1 MKNSNPAFLHSLLL
15 FAFHEMIIHHAIL
28 QGSHSFLAYEVTQYL
43 ISVWESCGRTFA
55 RNHVAVFL
63 EEGGGI
69 FGILAEILLEA
80 RIAGSLLA
88 FENACACQNHRS
100 CADGTDPLACLVLG
114 DERLAHTFVLVEVC
128 AAWHSA
134 WNHQHVS
141 IFKTFNILKLQVSL
155 DGNTMRCFYPFC
167 TRYTYCLDVYTTSAE
182 DVYRSQS
189 FDFLEAIGNL
199 KFAIFG
205 NEYQAKKSASIEKI
219 LLYLEKKE
227 AEVYVENAYY
237 EFLTHDQQLNVKAAG
252 VFEDYNFDV
261 DYVISMGGD
270 GTFLKAASRV
280 GAKGTPIIGVNM
292 GRLGFL
298 ADVLPSEIESALDSL
313 YSGECLI
320 EEHAV
325 IQVEAEGGI
334 LAGNPF
340 ALNDIAVLKRDDA
353 SMISIRTQ
361 VDGEFLVTYQADG
374 LIVTTPTGSTAYNLS
389 NGGPIIIPQ
398 SGSICLTPVAPHSL
412 NIRPIV
418 INDTA
423 VITLDIESRSHNYL
437 VAIDGR
443 SERMT
448 EETRLIIR
456 KAPHS
461 IKIVKQ
467 RNQRYFST
475 LREKLMWGADQRE
488 R

>member
-1 MKNSNPAFLHSLLL
+1 M
-15 FAFHEMIIHHAIL
+15 
-28 QGSHSFLAYEVTQYL
+28 
-43 ISVWESCGRTFA
+43 
-55 RNHVAVFL
+55 
-63 EEGGGI
+63 
-69 FGILAEILLEA
+69 
-80 RIAGSLLA
+80 
-88 FENACACQNHRS
+88 
-100 CADGTDPLACLVLG
+100 
-114 DERLAHTFVLVEVC
+114 
-128 AAWHSA
+128 
-134 WNHQHVS
+134 
-141 IFKTFNILKLQVSL
+141 
-155 DGNTMRCFYPFC
+155 
-167 TRYTYCLDVYTTSAE
+167 TR
-182 DVYRSQS
+182 QP
-189 FDFLEAIGNL
+189 L

-205 NEYQAKKSASIEKI
+205 NEYQAKKSTSIEKI
-219 LLYLEKKE
+219 LDYLAQKG
-227 AEVYVENAYY
+227 AEIYVENAYY
-237 EFLTHDQQLNVKAAG
+237 EFLTRSQHIDVKAAG

-298 ADVLPSEIESALDSL
+298 ADVLPGEIEVALDSL
-313 YSGECLI
+313 YAGECQI
-320 EEHAV
+320 EEHTV
-325 IQVEAEGGI
+325 LQLEAEGGV

-361 VDGEFLVTYQADG
+361 VDGEFLVNYQADG
-374 LIVTTPTGSTAYNLS
+374 LIVTTSTGSTAYNLS

-398 SGSICLTPVAPHSL
+398 SSSLCLTPVAPHSL
-412 NIRPIV
+412 NIRPVV

-423 VITLDIESRSHNYL
+423 EITLDVESRSHNFL

-448 EETRLIIR
+448 EGTRLVIR
-456 KAPHS
+456 KAAHT

-475 LREKLMWGADQRE
+475 LREKLMWGADQRG

>member
-1 MKNSNPAFLHSLLL
+1 M
-15 FAFHEMIIHHAIL
+15 
-28 QGSHSFLAYEVTQYL
+28 
-43 ISVWESCGRTFA
+43 
-55 RNHVAVFL
+55 
-63 EEGGGI
+63 
-69 FGILAEILLEA
+69 
-80 RIAGSLLA
+80 
-88 FENACACQNHRS
+88 
-100 CADGTDPLACLVLG
+100 
-114 DERLAHTFVLVEVC
+114 
-128 AAWHSA
+128 
-134 WNHQHVS
+134 
-141 IFKTFNILKLQVSL
+141 
-155 DGNTMRCFYPFC
+155 
-167 TRYTYCLDVYTTSAE
+167 TR
-182 DVYRSQS
+182 QP
-189 FDFLEAIGNL
+189 L

-205 NEYQAKKSASIEKI
+205 NEYQARKSISIEKI
-219 LLYLEKKE
+219 LDYLVQKG
-227 AEVYVENAYY
+227 AEIYVENAYY
-237 EFLTHDQQLNVKAAG
+237 EFLTRSQHIDVKAAG

-298 ADVLPSEIESALDSL
+298 ADVLPGEVEAALDSL
-313 YSGECLI
+313 YAGECQI

-325 IQVEAEGGI
+325 IQVEAEGGV

-361 VDGEFLVTYQADG
+361 VDGEFLVSYQADG
-374 LIVTTPTGSTAYNLS
+374 LIVTTSTGSTAYNLS

-398 SGSICLTPVAPHSL
+398 SSSLCLTPVAPHSL
-412 NIRPIV
+412 NIRPVV

-423 VITLDIESRSHNYL
+423 EITLDVESRSHNYL

-448 EETRLIIR
+448 EGTRLVIR
-456 KAPHS
+456 KAAHT

-475 LREKLMWGADQRE
+475 LREKLMWGADQRG

>member
-1 MKNSNPAFLHSLLL
+1 M
-15 FAFHEMIIHHAIL
+15 
-28 QGSHSFLAYEVTQYL
+28 
-43 ISVWESCGRTFA
+43 
-55 RNHVAVFL
+55 
-63 EEGGGI
+63 
-69 FGILAEILLEA
+69 
-80 RIAGSLLA
+80 
-88 FENACACQNHRS
+88 
-100 CADGTDPLACLVLG
+100 
-114 DERLAHTFVLVEVC
+114 
-128 AAWHSA
+128 
-134 WNHQHVS
+134 
-141 IFKTFNILKLQVSL
+141 
-155 DGNTMRCFYPFC
+155 
-167 TRYTYCLDVYTTSAE
+167 TR
-182 DVYRSQS
+182 QP
-189 FDFLEAIGNL
+189 L

-205 NEYQAKKSASIEKI
+205 NEYQARKSTSIEKI
-219 LLYLEKKE
+219 RDYLAQKG
-227 AEVYVENAYY
+227 AEIYVENAYY
-237 EFLTHDQQLNVKAAG
+237 EFLTRSQHIDVKAAG

-298 ADVLPSEIESALDSL
+298 ADVLPGEVEAALDSL
-313 YSGECLI
+313 YAGECQI
-320 EEHAV
+320 EEHVV
-325 IQVEAEGGI
+325 IQVEAEGGV

-361 VDGEFLVTYQADG
+361 VDGEFLVNYQADG
-374 LIVTTPTGSTAYNLS
+374 LIVTTSTGSTAYNLS

-398 SGSICLTPVAPHSL
+398 SSSLCLTPVAPHSL
-412 NIRPIV
+412 NIRPVV

-423 VITLDIESRSHNYL
+423 EITLDVESRSHNYL

-448 EETRLIIR
+448 EGTRLVIR
-456 KAPHS
+456 KAAHT

-475 LREKLMWGADQRE
+475 LREKLMWGADQRG

>member
-1 MKNSNPAFLHSLLL
+1 M
-15 FAFHEMIIHHAIL
+15 
-28 QGSHSFLAYEVTQYL
+28 
-43 ISVWESCGRTFA
+43 
-55 RNHVAVFL
+55 
-63 EEGGGI
+63 
-69 FGILAEILLEA
+69 
-80 RIAGSLLA
+80 
-88 FENACACQNHRS
+88 
-100 CADGTDPLACLVLG
+100 
-114 DERLAHTFVLVEVC
+114 
-128 AAWHSA
+128 
-134 WNHQHVS
+134 
-141 IFKTFNILKLQVSL
+141 
-155 DGNTMRCFYPFC
+155 
-167 TRYTYCLDVYTTSAE
+167 TR
-182 DVYRSQS
+182 QP
-189 FDFLEAIGNL
+189 L

-205 NEYQAKKSASIEKI
+205 NEYQARKSTSIEKI
-219 LLYLEKKE
+219 LDYLVQKG
-227 AEVYVENAYY
+227 AEIYVENAYY
-237 EFLTHDQQLNVKAAG
+237 EFLTRSQHIDVKAAG

-298 ADVLPSEIESALDSL
+298 ADVLPGEVEAALDSL
-313 YSGECLI
+313 YAGECQI

-325 IQVEAEGGI
+325 IQVEAEGGV

-353 SMISIRTQ
+353 PMISIRTQ
-361 VDGEFLVTYQADG
+361 VDGEFLVNYQADG
-374 LIVTTPTGSTAYNLS
+374 LIVTTSTGSTAYNLS

-398 SGSICLTPVAPHSL
+398 SSSLCLTPVAPHSL
-412 NIRPIV
+412 NIRPVV

-423 VITLDIESRSHNYL
+423 EITLDVESRSHNYL

-448 EETRLIIR
+448 EGTRLVIR
-456 KAPHS
+456 KAAHT

-475 LREKLMWGADQRE
+475 LREKLMWGADQRG

>member
-1 MKNSNPAFLHSLLL
+1 M
-15 FAFHEMIIHHAIL
+15 
-28 QGSHSFLAYEVTQYL
+28 
-43 ISVWESCGRTFA
+43 
-55 RNHVAVFL
+55 
-63 EEGGGI
+63 
-69 FGILAEILLEA
+69 
-80 RIAGSLLA
+80 
-88 FENACACQNHRS
+88 
-100 CADGTDPLACLVLG
+100 
-114 DERLAHTFVLVEVC
+114 
-128 AAWHSA
+128 
-134 WNHQHVS
+134 
-141 IFKTFNILKLQVSL
+141 
-155 DGNTMRCFYPFC
+155 
-167 TRYTYCLDVYTTSAE
+167 TR
-182 DVYRSQS
+182 QP
-189 FDFLEAIGNL
+189 L

-205 NEYQAKKSASIEKI
+205 NEYQAKKSTSIEKI
-219 LLYLEKKE
+219 LDYLAQKG
-227 AEVYVENAYY
+227 AEIYVENAYY
-237 EFLTHDQQLNVKAAG
+237 EFLTRSQHIDVKAAG
-252 VFEDYNFDV
+252 VFEYYNFDV

-298 ADVLPSEIESALDSL
+298 ADVLPGEVEAALDSL
-313 YSGECLI
+313 YAGECQI
-320 EEHAV
+320 EEHVV
-325 IQVEAEGGI
+325 IQVEAEGGV

-361 VDGEFLVTYQADG
+361 VDGEFLVNYQADG
-374 LIVTTPTGSTAYNLS
+374 LIVTTSTGSTAYNLS

-398 SGSICLTPVAPHSL
+398 SSSLCLTPVAPHSL
-412 NIRPIV
+412 NIRPVV

-423 VITLDIESRSHNYL
+423 EITLDVESRSHNYL

-448 EETRLIIR
+448 EGTRLVIR
-456 KAPHS
+456 KAAHT

-475 LREKLMWGADQRE
+475 LREKLMWGADQRG

>member
-1 MKNSNPAFLHSLLL
+1 M
-15 FAFHEMIIHHAIL
+15 
-28 QGSHSFLAYEVTQYL
+28 
-43 ISVWESCGRTFA
+43 
-55 RNHVAVFL
+55 
-63 EEGGGI
+63 
-69 FGILAEILLEA
+69 
-80 RIAGSLLA
+80 
-88 FENACACQNHRS
+88 
-100 CADGTDPLACLVLG
+100 
-114 DERLAHTFVLVEVC
+114 
-128 AAWHSA
+128 
-134 WNHQHVS
+134 
-141 IFKTFNILKLQVSL
+141 
-155 DGNTMRCFYPFC
+155 
-167 TRYTYCLDVYTTSAE
+167 TR
-182 DVYRSQS
+182 QP
-189 FDFLEAIGNL
+189 L

-205 NEYQAKKSASIEKI
+205 NEYQAKKSTSIEKI
-219 LLYLEKKE
+219 LDYLAQKG
-227 AEVYVENAYY
+227 AEIYVENAYY
-237 EFLTHDQQLNVKAAG
+237 EFLTRSQHIDVKAAG

-298 ADVLPSEIESALDSL
+298 ADVLPGEVEAALDSL
-313 YSGECLI
+313 YAGECQI
-320 EEHAV
+320 EELVV
-325 IQVEAEGGI
+325 IQVEAEGGV

-361 VDGEFLVTYQADG
+361 VDGEFLVNYQADG
-374 LIVTTPTGSTAYNLS
+374 LIVTTSTGSTAYNLS

-398 SGSICLTPVAPHSL
+398 SSSLCLTPVAPHSL
-412 NIRPIV
+412 NIRPVV

-423 VITLDIESRSHNYL
+423 EITLDVESRSHNYL

-448 EETRLIIR
+448 EGTRLVIR
-456 KAPHS
+456 KAAHT

-475 LREKLMWGADQRE
+475 LREKLMWGADQRG

>member
-1 MKNSNPAFLHSLLL
+1 M
-15 FAFHEMIIHHAIL
+15 
-28 QGSHSFLAYEVTQYL
+28 TQ
-43 ISVWESCGRTFA
+43 
-55 RNHVAVFL
+55 
-63 EEGGGI
+63 
-69 FGILAEILLEA
+69 
-80 RIAGSLLA
+80 
-88 FENACACQNHRS
+88 Q
-100 CADGTDPLACLVLG
+100 P
-114 DERLAHTFVLVEVC
+114 
-128 AAWHSA
+128 
-134 WNHQHVS
+134 
-141 IFKTFNILKLQVSL
+141 
-155 DGNTMRCFYPFC
+155 
-167 TRYTYCLDVYTTSAE
+167 
-182 DVYRSQS
+182 
-189 FDFLEAIGNL
+189 L

-205 NEYQAKKSASIEKI
+205 NEYQAKKSTSIEKI
-219 LLYLEKKE
+219 LDYLAQKG
-227 AEVYVENAYY
+227 AEIYVENAYY
-237 EFLTHDQQLNVKAAG
+237 EFLTRSQHIDVKAAG

-298 ADVLPSEIESALDSL
+298 ADVLPGEVEAALDSL
-313 YSGECLI
+313 YAGECQI
-320 EEHAV
+320 EEHVV
-325 IQVEAEGGI
+325 IQVEAEGGV

-361 VDGEFLVTYQADG
+361 VDGEFLVNYQADG
-374 LIVTTPTGSTAYNLS
+374 LIVTTSTGSTAYNLS

-398 SGSICLTPVAPHSL
+398 SSSLCLTPVAPHSL
-412 NIRPIV
+412 NIRPVV

-423 VITLDIESRSHNYL
+423 EITLDVESRSHNYL

-448 EETRLIIR
+448 EGTRLVIR
-456 KAPHS
+456 KAAHT

-475 LREKLMWGADQRE
+475 LREKLMWGADQRG

>member
-1 MKNSNPAFLHSLLL
+1 M
-15 FAFHEMIIHHAIL
+15 
-28 QGSHSFLAYEVTQYL
+28 
-43 ISVWESCGRTFA
+43 
-55 RNHVAVFL
+55 
-63 EEGGGI
+63 
-69 FGILAEILLEA
+69 
-80 RIAGSLLA
+80 
-88 FENACACQNHRS
+88 
-100 CADGTDPLACLVLG
+100 
-114 DERLAHTFVLVEVC
+114 
-128 AAWHSA
+128 
-134 WNHQHVS
+134 
-141 IFKTFNILKLQVSL
+141 
-155 DGNTMRCFYPFC
+155 
-167 TRYTYCLDVYTTSAE
+167 TR
-182 DVYRSQS
+182 QP
-189 FDFLEAIGNL
+189 L

-205 NEYQAKKSASIEKI
+205 NEYQARKSTSIEKI
-219 LLYLEKKE
+219 LDYLVQKG
-227 AEVYVENAYY
+227 AEIYVENAYY
-237 EFLTHDQQLNVKAAG
+237 EFLTRSQHIDVKAAG

-298 ADVLPSEIESALDSL
+298 ADVLPGEVEAALDSL
-313 YSGECLI
+313 YAGECQI

-325 IQVEAEGGI
+325 IQVEAEGGV

-361 VDGEFLVTYQADG
+361 VDGEFLVNYQADG
-374 LIVTTPTGSTAYNLS
+374 LIVTTSTGSTAYNLS

-398 SGSICLTPVAPHSL
+398 SSSLCLTPVASHSL
-412 NIRPIV
+412 NIRPVV

-423 VITLDIESRSHNYL
+423 EITLDVESRSHNYL

-448 EETRLIIR
+448 EGTRLVIR
-456 KAPHS
+456 KAAHT

-475 LREKLMWGADQRE
+475 LREKLMWGADQRG

>member
-1 MKNSNPAFLHSLLL
+1 M
-15 FAFHEMIIHHAIL
+15 
-28 QGSHSFLAYEVTQYL
+28 
-43 ISVWESCGRTFA
+43 
-55 RNHVAVFL
+55 
-63 EEGGGI
+63 
-69 FGILAEILLEA
+69 
-80 RIAGSLLA
+80 
-88 FENACACQNHRS
+88 
-100 CADGTDPLACLVLG
+100 
-114 DERLAHTFVLVEVC
+114 
-128 AAWHSA
+128 
-134 WNHQHVS
+134 
-141 IFKTFNILKLQVSL
+141 
-155 DGNTMRCFYPFC
+155 
-167 TRYTYCLDVYTTSAE
+167 TR
-182 DVYRSQS
+182 QP
-189 FDFLEAIGNL
+189 L

-205 NEYQAKKSASIEKI
+205 NEYQARKSTSIEKI
-219 LLYLEKKE
+219 LDYLAQKG
-227 AEVYVENAYY
+227 AEIYVENAYY
-237 EFLTHDQQLNVKAAG
+237 EFLTRSQHIDVKAAG

-270 GTFLKAASRV
+270 GTFLKAANRV

-298 ADVLPSEIESALDSL
+298 ADVLPGEVEVALDSL
-313 YSGECLI
+313 YAGECQI

-325 IQVEAEGGI
+325 IQVEAEGGV

-361 VDGEFLVTYQADG
+361 VDGEFLVNYQADG
-374 LIVTTPTGSTAYNLS
+374 LIVTTSTGSTAYNLS

-398 SGSICLTPVAPHSL
+398 SSSLCLTPVAPHSL
-412 NIRPIV
+412 NIRPVV

-423 VITLDIESRSHNYL
+423 EITLDVESRSHNYL

-448 EETRLIIR
+448 EGTRLVIR
-456 KAPHS
+456 KAAHT

-475 LREKLMWGADQRE
+475 LREKLMWGADQRG